1 MLAVACYQVTYDPR
15 YRSMTMELD
24 EEEEASEGEDDD
36 VVLLDEDWQSPVTR
50 PK

>member
-1 MLAVACYQVTYDPR
+1 
-15 YRSMTMELD
+15 MTMELD